1 MICSRKRLLRNASE
15 TTRIQTGKELVSEE
29 KVKIRTN
36 GYKATMYLMPFT
48 PAVILINKGEVE

>member
-1 MICSRKRLLRNASE
+1 MFTKKIITQCFSK
-15 TTRIQTGKELVSEE
+15 TRIQAGKELVSEE